1 MPSSTRSWKWWNG
14 CGTDSRENYC
24 LTIGSDIFVHGP
36 SLSVFNGMRRD
47 PHSIEAQ
54 KLRVESAETY
64 GNFVTVK
71 REP

>member
-1 MPSSTRSWKWWNG
+1 
-14 CGTDSRENYC
+14 
-24 LTIGSDIFVHGP
+24 LTIGSVIFVHGP

-47 PHSIEAQ
+47 PDSIEAQ
-54 KLRVESAETY
+54 KLRVESAEKY

>member
-1 MPSSTRSWKWWNG
+1 
-14 CGTDSRENYC
+14 
-24 LTIGSDIFVHGP
+24 LTIGSDVFVHGP
-36 SLSVFNGMRRD
+36 RLSVVNGMRRD

-54 KLRVESAETY
+54 KLWVESAETY